1 MNFRFFKFAAA
12 ILPAATQAGQTRQGL
27 VVVLNAAL
35 KKRDELLQLGTLED
49 ELRLRLAAQAASC
62 AAFDWNVAAG
72 TIRWDGATD
81 ILPLHL
87 DFNHARSFMDGI
99 LPERRHDLQILL
111 ESRSTASSFFL
122 ADIEIASALGAVL
135 RDSSRI

>member
-1 MNFRFFKFAAA
+1 M
-12 ILPAATQAGQTRQGL
+12 

-35 KKRDELLQLGTLED
+35 QQRDELLQLGTLEA
-49 ELRLRLAAQAASC
+49 ELRLRLPAQAARC

-87 DFNHARSFMDGI
+87 DFNQARSFMDGI
-99 LPERRHDLQILL
+99 LPERRQDLHMLL
-111 ESRSTASSFFL
+111 ESRSTASAFFL
-122 ADIEIASALGAVL
+122 ADIEIATALGAVNFTL
-135 RDSSRI
+135 SGTRVPDEN